1 MVEDLIK
8 RLIASIKCGVCGQ
21 HYGVANINI
30 LGHRRD
36 LWYLRAL
43 CSACHTQSLVA
54 VVIKEDRMPEAITDL
69 TETELD
75 KFRDLGVLNA
85 NDVLDIHNFLKD
97 FSGDFSRLFNQELNR
112 N

>member
-36 LWYLRAL
+36 LWYLRAF